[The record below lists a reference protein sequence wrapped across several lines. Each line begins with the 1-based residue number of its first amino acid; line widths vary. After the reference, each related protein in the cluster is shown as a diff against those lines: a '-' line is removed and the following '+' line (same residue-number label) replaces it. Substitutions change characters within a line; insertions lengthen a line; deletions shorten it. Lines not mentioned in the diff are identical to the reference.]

1 MLCIV
6 VYISHCPPSTV
17 SADSGYPFLLCFYFC
32 PEFRKFLLDLWLL
45 ISKDFVIRVGCI
57 RNIRTDPGIVP
68 LLHGFKSTLHC
79 RSIPYF
85 FRIGK
90 SRFITDHKINK
101 FMGKLY
107 FAAVLCD
114 NHCIIPSV
122 GSLFRC
128 EVVQIRIFTDNVR
141 CISGVHNCQRFVS

>member
-1 MLCIV
+1 M
-6 VYISHCPPSTV
+6 YK
-17 SADSGYPFLLCFYFC
+17 
-32 PEFRKFLLDLWLL
+32 RQ
-45 ISKDFVIRVGCI
+45 
-57 RNIRTDPGIVP
+57 
-68 LLHGFKSTLHC
+68 
-79 RSIPYF
+79 SIPYF

-90 SRFITDHKINK
+90 RRFITDHKINK

-128 EVVQIRIFTDNVR
+128 KVCLLYTSIDKFFEIFLSDFHNYVRIHLDESSVAVP
-141 CISGVHNCQRFVS
+141 CPALVA